1 MTSEISGGSTHS
13 SGDNQTQNPQNQNNL
28 PINTQSSHTPPTLP
42 PSSSL
47 VIEHFSSGFPSV
59 NQTIVVKLDGS
70 NYLGW
75 LYASLFDIMLGQ
87 IVGFSTTAQIW
98 VSLEQTYTTA
108 SFAQKL
114 EVQTTLQNLKKE
126 GMSALAYLQKLKL
139 LYNVL
144 ASIGGPVS
152 LQDHHIYLFNGI
164 GSKYNA
170 FVSPIQ
176 A

>member
-1 MTSEISGGSTHS
+1 MTSKTSGGSTHS
-13 SGDNQTQNPQNQNNL
+13 SGDNQTQNPQNQNDL

-47 VIEHFSSGFPSV
+47 
-59 NQTIVVKLDGS
+59 
-70 NYLGW
+70 GW
-75 LYASLFDIMLGQ
+75 LYASLFDIILGQ
-87 IVGFSTTAQIW
+87 IVGFSTAAQIW

-126 GMSALAYLQKLKL
+126 GMSTLAYLQKLKS